1 MEDMEKVLYYGD
13 SLDILRRYVKHESVG
28 LICLPPFKSNQSYSV
43 LFKEQDGT
51 RAAVTLVKE
60 G

>member
-1 MEDMEKVLYYGD
+1 MEKVLYYGD
-13 SLDILRRYVKHESVG
+13 NLDILRRYVKHESVG

>member
-1 MEDMEKVLYYGD
+1 MEKVLYYGD
-13 SLDILRRYVKHESVG
+13 SLDVLRRYVKHESVG
-28 LICLPPFKSNQSYSV
+28 LICLDPPFKSNQNYNV

-51 RAAVTLVKE
+51 RGAVTLVKE